1 MNNHKYLIFCA
12 VIMGSAGCYGM
23 ESKDPDTN
31 NNNNNNALVDAL
43 KKEEIIEQKII
54 LKSNDEC
61 LLQISA
67 GAARY
72 SGTLRNLF
80 FDEDEDR
87 VVEAKLN
94 DAPII
99 RFDGKTLSIAIAY
112 LEELYK
118 KNYSGAY
125 EKLKELNTTAE
136 GQETVDFLHLALVE
150 NSIVRL
156 AEGPLFSGK
165 NGSGRPWSSDWFRE
179 FTKDQYVKD
188 HIHEF
193 LTKDEIDEEYFTEGD
208 SLAHATL
215 VNMDLACESKH
226 VVNITARGLITNT
239 SNNYFLTRS
248 VGNYCGVDLWKLNNG
263 SVELICMW
271 HPERSN
277 SEWVSKNGRGSYDV
291 NYYLRDALFTT
302 NGQQVITAHSNGDI
316 LVWSVTGENIRSYN
330 QTINWDSGKGI
341 QIVSPC
347 IDSSNV
353 TLQPRADLKNI
364 YNKVVPICGG
374 KTLIL
379 AENNSGFQPL
389 KEVWVID
396 DISVIST
403 YEELKDYL
411 NKLPLAEKVYLKL
424 FSQTEHVWHKESFKW
439 LMPKIAVTVKVRV
452 ADIEKQFGK
461 RVARAFVAQFNFDDL
476 NKMFNSYFN

>member
-31 NNNNNNALVDAL
+31 NKNNNNALVGAL
-43 KKEEIIEQKII
+43 KKEETVEQKIL
-54 LKSNDEC
+54 LKSDDEG

-80 FDEDEDR
+80 FDEDEDK

-99 RFDGKTLSIAIAY
+99 RFNGKTLSIAIDY
-112 LEELYK
+112 LEELNK

-125 EKLKELNTTAE
+125 EKLKELNTTTE
-136 GQETVDFLHLALVE
+136 GQESVDFLHLALVD

-156 AEGPLFSGK
+156 AEAPLFGAK
-165 NGSGRPWSSDWFRE
+165 NGSGRSWSADWFRE

-193 LTKDEIDEEYFTEGD
+193 LTKDEIDEEYFTDGD
-208 SLAHATL
+208 VLAHATF
-215 VNMDLACESKH
+215 VNMELACESKH
-226 VVNITARGLITNT
+226 AVNIAAKGLITNM

-248 VGNYCGVDLWKLNNG
+248 VGNYC
-263 SVELICMW
+263 SVELW
-271 HPERSN
+271 KFDNGQAGLVKELFHPARSR
-277 SEWVSKNGRGSYDV
+277 ETGVRPYDF
-291 NYYLRDALFTT
+291 NCHLRDAQFTAD
-302 NGQQVITAHSNGDI
+302 GQQVITVHSNGDI
-316 LVWSVTGENIRSYN
+316 LVWSLTGENIKSDN

-341 QIVSPC
+341 QIVCPVM
-347 IDSSNV
+347 DSSNV

-364 YNKVVPICGG
+364 FKGVVPICGG
-374 KTLIL
+374 KTVIL
-379 AENNSGFQPL
+379 AENNSGYQPFR
-389 KEVWVID
+389 EVWVFD
-396 DISVIST
+396 DQSILST
-403 YEELKDYL
+403 YEEFKDYL
-411 NKLPLAEKVYLKL
+411 NKLPLAEKLFFKL
-424 FSQTEHVWHKESFKW
+424 FSEHVWHKESFKW
-439 LMPKIAVTVKVRV
+439 LMPKITATVKTRV

-461 RVARAFVAQFNFDDL
+461 NVAKAFVAQFNFEGL
-476 NKMFNSYFN
+476 NKIFGSYFN